1 MESKSSQK
9 LARSSLWA
17 SVPNIDEGHNK
28 FYYYE
33 NNNKYREKNIVIPTG
48 AYEIEDIESYIKKHI
63 VDGGGEGG
71 DRVKDVFSLKPNLNT
86 LKCGRYSSVHGINFQ
101 PKDSIAYVLG
111 YSPSRVLEPRIYHQ
125 SDLPVKIVK
134 VRTIHIDSNITVGA
148 FYNDRPLHTI
158 YEFSIT
164 DEAGCAINESSKNL
178 IYLPVNQ
185 HLNYTERYHGLRY
198 EKGYVDYSLLNEIL
212 SSHLADVDMVYVKG
226 QCKRQFLIDRLNDMQ
241 IIKPNIIN
249 VEDCDSRL
257 TTTTTK
263 CEKIEK
269 CIPLSLNH
277 DGVYGICALNNCL
290 KIKEWVYKCLPM

>member
-1 MESKSSQK
+1 MSQIFTLKSHTST
-9 LARSSLWA
+9 LSIDFVNPIRLEDGSDYGLSLLSFYSYN

-33 NNNKYREKNIVIPTG
+33 NNNKNREKNIVIPTG

-63 VDGGGEGG
+63 VDGGGGGGEGG

-86 LKCGRYSSVHGINFQ
+86 LKCELYSSVHGINFQ

-125 SDLPVKIVK
+125 SDLPVNIVK

-148 FYNDRPLHTI
+148 FYNDRPSHTI

-164 DEAGCAINESSKNL
+164 DEAGCAINESPKNL

-185 HLNYTERYHGLRY
+185 R
-198 EKGYVDYSLLNEIL
+198 EINNITL
-212 SSHLADVDMVYVKG
+212 MVLDQNFELVHFRG
-226 QCKRQFLIDRLNDMQ
+226 EEIIIRL
-241 IIKPNIIN
+241 
-249 VEDCDSRL
+249 E
-257 TTTTTK
+257 
-263 CEKIEK
+263 
-269 CIPLSLNH
+269 
-277 DGVYGICALNNCL
+277 L
-290 KIKEWVYKCLPM
+290 KKL